1 MKRSQRYR
9 GRKSSPERGL
19 SLPGLDPAE
28 LIEHFLGAGVIAG
41 GLDGRQIAIQISHGG
56 FHLLEIQPRSR
67 RRPTKLGWKPRTTQV
82 AGKYEM
88 IVRIERKS
96 ILGLGVLPVLFG
108 PHSSVR
114 IQSIGD

>member
-1 MKRSQRYR
+1 MK
-9 GRKSSPERGL
+9 ER
-19 SLPGLDPAE
+19 PA
-28 LIEHFLGAGVIAG
+28 
-41 GLDGRQIAIQISHGG
+41 
-56 FHLLEIQPRSR
+56 
-67 RRPTKLGWKPRTTQV
+67 KLGWKPDATKV
-82 AGKYEM
+82 AGKCEM